1 MTEWGYNS
9 SRSPNCPQWHA
20 IFFLRLK
27 SARPSRDRHRTS
39 FMTAAVFICT
49 YIRTAQV
56 LAKKFRHVG
65 KERVLAIGV
74 YPDVSL
80 ACAREEA
87 LNARRLIRDGID
99 PVAERRR
106 VRANNTAET
115 FQAIAEEW
123 IESRKNTWSPSY
135 SDAVKSALSVNLYPQ
150 IGSLPIRGI
159 TVPVIRDALLV
170 MEKREVLSALRKVR
184 MWASGIFRHAIATG
198 RAEMDPAG
206 PLRGTF
212 KAHKPRNFAAIT
224 KVDELGRLFA
234 KIRAYDGSIVTRLAL
249 LLIVYTFPRTAELR
263 GARWDEFDLSK
274 SEWRIPAERMKM
286 KQEHV
291 VPLCRQALRII
302 EELKAVTAASEFV
315 FPNENNPRKPMSENT
330 MLYALYRLGY
340 HKRSTVHGFRSS
352 ASTLLNEE
360 LEFDA
365 DVIERQLAHQE
376 KNKVRG
382 AYHRAQYLPQRREM
396 MQKWA
401 DYVDALVDKASHI
414 SGMQ

>member
-1 MTEWGYNS
+1 MARELLSELKVRQAKPKAEPYKLHDGGGLYLHVH
-9 SRSPNCPQWHA
+9 PNGSKYW
-20 IFFLRLK
+20 R
-27 SARPSRDRHRTS
+27 
-39 FMTAAVFICT
+39 
-49 YIRTAQV
+49 
-56 LAKKFRHVG
+56 KKFRHVG

-80 ACAREEA
+80 ASARQEA
-87 LNARRLIRDGID
+87 LNARRLIKDGID

-106 VRANNTAET
+106 ARLTNSADT

-135 SDAVKSALSVNLYPQ
+135 CEAVKSALAANLYPQ
-150 IGSLPIRGI
+150 IGSIPIRSI
-159 TVPVIRDALLV
+159 TVPVMRDALLV

-184 MWASGIFRHAIATG
+184 MWASGVFRHGIATG
-198 RAEMDPAG
+198 RTENDPAG

-224 KVDELGRLFA
+224 NAAQLGELVA
-234 KIRAYDGSIVTRLAL
+234 KIRSYDGSIITRSAL
-249 LLIVYTFPRTAELR
+249 LLMVYTFPRTGELR
-263 GARWDEFDLSK
+263 GAKWNEIDFGKL
-274 SEWRIPAERMKM
+274 EWRIPGERMKM
-286 KQEHV
+286 KQEHII
-291 VPLCRQALRII
+291 PLSRQGLSII
-302 EELKAVTAASEFV
+302 EELKPITGVSDFV
-315 FPNENNPRKPMSENT
+315 FPNEINLRKPMSENT

-360 LEFDA
+360 LDFDA
-365 DVIERQLAHQE
+365 DVIERQLAHQD

-396 MQKWA
+396 MQRWA
-401 DYVDALVDKASHI
+401 DFVDELVRDLRV
-414 SGMQ
+414 GFLR